1 MMLTFSVVPSPKVS
15 DTVVEPYNATL
26 SIHQLVQNVKIDQ
39 PDVWRFEPLDLCG
52 HEWHH
57 VLLEIPRSIER
68 RFEKV
73 SSELGTVPE
82 IALFYGWFC
91 AAHVE
96 RIATIPIVVRSGARG
111 ANVGREEHDVRRGS
125 ETREI
130 PYCLCIIPRPHVD
143 KRSRRTTFQRQKQK
157 LVLFCRMDTE
167 QCQIVHL

>member
-1 MMLTFSVVPSPKVS
+1 MGGGGTGSGMGTLLISKIREEYPDRMMLTFSVVPSPKVS

-26 SIHQLVQNVKIDQ
+26 SIHQ
-39 PDVWRFEPLDLCG
+39 
-52 HEWHH
+52 
-57 VLLEIPRSIER
+57 LLEIPRSIER

-91 AAHVE
+91 AAHLS